1 MSSEAV
7 EGKLVNGY
15 ATLQP
20 KEVYVAGVKI
30 FYGSQT
36 GTAKVEVTT
45 FSTHLKMRFEYVVC
59 LKNTELCKNLK
70 VYWKAH

>member
-1 MSSEAV
+1 VSSEVV
-7 EGKLVNGY
+7 EDKLVNGY

-36 GTAKVEVTT
+36 GTAKV
-45 FSTHLKMRFEYVVC
+45 
-59 LKNTELCKNLK
+59 
-70 VYWKAH
+70 